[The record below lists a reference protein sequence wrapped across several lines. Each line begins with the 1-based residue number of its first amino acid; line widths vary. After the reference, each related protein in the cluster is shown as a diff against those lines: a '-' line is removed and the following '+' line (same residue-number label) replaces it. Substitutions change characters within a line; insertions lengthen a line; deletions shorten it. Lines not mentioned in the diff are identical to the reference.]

1 VSTGLVAALAAAG
14 AVLLLPGRSAAAR
27 RRVAA
32 QADLHHG
39 RGGSPG
45 RHRATSPVV
54 GPGAAVALAERLAGV
69 ALAGLP
75 PVRVWAVLAD
85 RPGPHAAVSREV
97 LPWLEAGVPAGR
109 ALAAVVAQAPALRGD
124 ARERVG
130 VTCLAVA
137 LDACEQA
144 GAPLAPALAGLAA
157 ALRAEQD
164 AHQDREAA
172 LAAPRATA
180 AVMSVLPGV
189 GLLLGFALGVN
200 PAAVL
205 LGTAPGRVCLAL
217 GCCSWAAGRWWIRHL
232 TWRAAGTA
240 PPAGAAPAARR

>member
-1 VSTGLVAALAAAG
+1 MSPGLLAALAAAV
-14 AVLLLPGRSAAAR
+14 AVLLLPGRSAPAR

-32 QADLHHG
+32 QVRRRHG
-39 RGGSPG
+39 PRRPTGGRS
-45 RHRATSPVV
+45 ASAPVV
-54 GPGAAVALAERLAGV
+54 GRGAAVALAERLAGV

-75 PVRVWAVLAD
+75 PVRVWAVLAS
-85 RPGPHAAVSREV
+85 RPGPHAAVSRDV

-109 ALAAVVAQAPALRGD
+109 ALAAVVARAPALDGD
-124 ARERVG
+124 AQERVG

-157 ALRAEQD
+157 ALRAEED
-164 AHQDREAA
+164 ARHDREAA

-180 AVMSVLPGV
+180 AVMTVLPGV
-189 GLLLGFALGVN
+189 GLALGFALGVN

-205 LGTAPGRVCLAL
+205 LGTVPGRVCLAL
-217 GCCSWAAGRWWIRHL
+217 GCCSWAAGRWWTRRL
-232 TWRAAGTA
+232 TDRAAGGA
-240 PPAGAAPAARR
+240 PGAGAARR